1 MKSSLI
7 ALLILVCATS
17 CNIADREGPLNKRTD
32 EKIRK
37 KVILIGEDYIK
48 GQVRDPEKILTPQ
61 GIILIGDNFQKYA
74 IVPENIFLGLINND
88 SKVDAVLTLERF
100 QGQFQVPS
108 EQLFIINQGGKLIL
122 NKAIEFDMRVLQI
135 KDGIITARVP
145 SHDRSSPLF
154 SCEECQDTINYR
166 FNNGELRKIE

>member
-1 MKSSLI
+1 MKSTLV
-7 ALLILVCATS
+7 ALLILVFAAS
-17 CNIADREGPLNKRTD
+17 CNTAGREGASNKRTN

-37 KVILIGEDYIK
+37 KVILIGEDYINS
-48 GQVRDPEKILTPQ
+48 QVRDPEKTVTRE
-61 GIILIGDNFQKYA
+61 GIIVLGDNFQKYA
-74 IVPENIFLGLINND
+74 IMPENIFLGRLND
-88 SKVDAVLTLERF
+88 DRKVDAILTLERF

-108 EQLFIINQGGKLIL
+108 EQLFIINQKGKLVL
-122 NKAIEFDMRVLQI
+122 SKTIELDMKVMKI
-135 KDGIITARVP
+135 KDGVITALVP